1 MPSPFPGMNPYL
13 EQPAA
18 WQDFHQAFI
27 THIREALTEQ
37 IRPGFFV
44 KIEESVFIHEP
55 DAEERGK
62 MFARPDV
69 SVFERDGGGGGVA
82 VAEPRTSSL
91 AARIARVPDIEI
103 ERHSYV
109 EIRDRHSRGL
119 VTLIEVLSPSNKR
132 YGPDREQ
139 YMQKRGILMH
149 SPVSIVEIDLLRG
162 GPHLPLTGIPDCDY
176 RVMVSRRS
184 MRPDV
189 LAWAINLRDVLPVI
203 PIPLKGDVP
212 DASLD
217 LQALLHEVYDAA
229 GYEDYLYATPPEP
242 PLSAEHFEW
251 AKQFAPFAAAQPSE
265 SPTQS

>member
-27 THIREALTEQ
+27 THMRDALAAQ
-37 IRPGFFV
+37 IRPEFFV

-55 DAEERGK
+55 DADERGK

-69 SVFERDGGGGGVA
+69 SVFERDGGGVA
-82 VAEPRTSSL
+82 VAEPRTNSL
-91 AARIARVPDIEI
+91 APRIAQLPDVEI

-149 SPVSIVEIDLLRG
+149 SPVSIIEIDLLRG

-189 LAWAINLRDVLPVI
+189 LAWAINLRDELPVI

-217 LQALLHEVYDAA
+217 LQALLHKVYDAA
-229 GYEDYLYATPPEP
+229 GYEDYIYATSPEP
-242 PLSAEHFEW
+242 PLTSEQYEW
-251 AKQFAPFAAAQPSE
+251 TQQFAPFTNAPSNE
-265 SPTQS
+265 QSVR

>member
-18 WQDFHQAFI
+18 WQDFHQRLI
-27 THIREALTEQ
+27 TYISETLVAQ

-55 DAEERGK
+55 DANERGK

-69 SVFERDGGGGGVA
+69 SVFERDGGGVA
-82 VAEPRTSSL
+82 VAEPRTNSL
-91 AARIARVPDIEI
+91 AARIAQLPDVEI
-103 ERHSYV
+103 EKHSYV

-139 YMQKRGILMH
+139 YMQKRGILMY

-217 LQALLHEVYDAA
+217 LQALLHKVYDAA
-229 GYEDYLYATPPEP
+229 GYEDYIYSTSPEP
-242 PLSAEHFEW
+242 PLTSEQYEW
-251 AKQFAPFAAAQPSE
+251 TQQFVPFTNSPSNEQPVR
-265 SPTQS
+265 Q

>member
-13 EQPAA
+13 EQPSA

-27 THIREALTEQ
+27 THIRESLSEQ
-37 IRPGFFV
+37 VRPGFFV
-44 KIEESVFIHEP
+44 KIEEFVFIHEP
-55 DAEERGK
+55 SDDERRK
-62 MFARPDV
+62 MLGRPDV
-69 SVFERDGGGGGVA
+69 AVFERTGGGGVA
-82 VAEPRTSSL
+82 VAEPRKNSI
-91 AARIARVPDIEI
+91 AAQIAQVPDVEI
-103 ERHSYV
+103 EKHSYV

-119 VTLIEVLSPSNKR
+119 VTLIEVLSPTVKQ

-139 YMQKRGILMH
+139 YTQKRNILMV

-162 GPHLPLTGIPDCDY
+162 GPRFPLTGVPECNY
-176 RVMVSRRS
+176 RVMVSRPS

-189 LAWAINLRDVLPVI
+189 LAWPITLRDALPVI

-229 GYEDYLYATPPEP
+229 GYEDYLYSTPPEP
-242 PLSAEHFEW
+242 PLSAEHAEW
-251 AKQFAPFAAAQPSE
+251 
-265 SPTQS
+265 

>member
-27 THIREALTEQ
+27 THMRDALAAQ
-37 IRPGFFV
+37 IRPEFFV

-55 DAEERGK
+55 DADERGK

-69 SVFERDGGGGGVA
+69 SVFERDGGGVA
-82 VAEPRTSSL
+82 VAEPRTNSL
-91 AARIARVPDIEI
+91 AARIAQLPDVEI
-103 ERHSYV
+103 EKHSYV
-109 EIRDRHSRGL
+109 EIRDRHSRSL

-149 SPVSIVEIDLLRG
+149 SPVSIIEIDLLRG

-189 LAWAINLRDVLPVI
+189 LAWAINLRDELPVI

-217 LQALLHEVYDAA
+217 LQALLHKVYDAA
-229 GYEDYLYATPPEP
+229 GYEDYIYATSPEP
-242 PLSAEHFEW
+242 PLTSEQYEW
-251 AKQFAPFAAAQPSE
+251 TQQFAPFTNAPSNE
-265 SPTQS
+265 QSVR

>member
-18 WQDFHQAFI
+18 WQDFHQRLI
-27 THIREALTEQ
+27 TYISDALAAQ

-55 DAEERGK
+55 DAMERGK

-69 SVFERDGGGGGVA
+69 SVFESDGGSVA
-82 VAEPRTSSL
+82 VAEPRTNSL
-91 AARIARVPDIEI
+91 AARIAQLPDVEI
-103 ERHSYV
+103 EQHSYV

-139 YMQKRGILMH
+139 YMQKRGILTY

-189 LAWAINLRDVLPVI
+189 LAWAINLHDVLPVI
-203 PIPLKGDVP
+203 PIPLKGDVS
-212 DASLD
+212 DATLD
-217 LQALLHEVYDAA
+217 LQALLHKVYDAA
-229 GYEDYLYATPPEP
+229 GYEDNIYSTSPEP
-242 PLSAEHFEW
+242 PLTSEQSEW
-251 AKQFAPFAAAQPSE
+251 AKQFAPFGVSQPSE
-265 SPTQS
+265 LPTQT

>member
-27 THIREALTEQ
+27 TYIRDALAEQ
-37 IRPGFFV
+37 IRPQYFV

-55 DAEERGK
+55 TGDERRK

-69 SVFERDGGGGGVA
+69 AVFEQAGSGGVA
-82 VAEPRTSSL
+82 VAEPRANSI
-91 AARIARVPDIEI
+91 AAMIAQIPDIEI
-103 ERHSYV
+103 EKHSYI
-109 EIRDRHSRGL
+109 EIHDRHRRGL
-119 VTLIEVLSPSNKR
+119 VTLIELLSPSNKR

-139 YMQKRGILMH
+139 YTQKRNILMH

-162 GPHLPLTGIPDCDY
+162 GPRFPLTGVSECDY
-176 RVMVSRRS
+176 RVMVSRPS

-189 LAWAINLRDVLPVI
+189 LAWAITLRDELPVI

-229 GYEDYLYATPPEP
+229 GYEDYLYSTPPEP
-242 PLSAEHFEW
+242 PLSAEHAEW
-251 AKQFAPFAAAQPSE
+251 AKQFVPFTVDAPTE
-265 SPTQS
+265 

>member
-18 WQDFHQAFI
+18 WQDFHQRLI
-27 THIREALTEQ
+27 THISEALATQ

-55 DAEERGK
+55 DANERGK

-69 SVFERDGGGGGVA
+69 SVFERDDGGVA
-82 VAEPRTSSL
+82 VAEPRTNSL
-91 AARIARVPDIEI
+91 AARIAQLPDIEI

-149 SPVSIVEIDLLRG
+149 SPVSIVEIDLLRA

-212 DASLD
+212 DATLD

-229 GYEDYLYATPPEP
+229 GYEDYLYSTPPEP

-251 AKQFAPFAAAQPSE
+251 CQQFAPAPIDLPHEQPAQPS
-265 SPTQS
+265 

>member
-18 WQDFHQAFI
+18 WQDFHQRLI
-27 THIREALTEQ
+27 TYISDALAAQ

-55 DAEERGK
+55 SDEERRK
-62 MFARPDV
+62 MLGRPDV
-69 SVFERDGGGGGVA
+69 SVFDSDSVGVVA
-82 VAEPRTSSL
+82 VAEPRTLSHSAL
-91 AARIARVPDIEI
+91 IAKIPDIEV
-103 ERHSYV
+103 ERHSYI
-109 EIRDRHSRGL
+109 EIRDRQGRDL
-119 VTLIEVLSPSNKR
+119 VTMIEVLSPLQKCR
-132 YGPDREQ
+132 GPDRVQ
-139 YMQKRGILMH
+139 YLQKRTLVMS

-217 LQALLHEVYDAA
+217 LQALLHKVYDAA
-229 GYEDYLYATPPEP
+229 GYEDYIYSTSPEP
-242 PLSAEHFEW
+242 PLTSEQYEW
-251 AKQFAPFAAAQPSE
+251 TQQFVPFTNSPSNEQPVR
-265 SPTQS
+265 Q

>member
-27 THIREALTEQ
+27 THIREALAAQ

-55 DAEERGK
+55 DANERGK

-69 SVFERDGGGGGVA
+69 SVFERDGGGVA
-82 VAEPRTSSL
+82 VAEPRTNSL
-91 AARIARVPDIEI
+91 AARIAQLPDVEI
-103 ERHSYV
+103 EKHSYV

-139 YMQKRGILMH
+139 YMQKRGILMY

-217 LQALLHEVYDAA
+217 LQALLHKVYDAA
-229 GYEDYLYATPPEP
+229 GYEDYIYSTSPEP
-242 PLSAEHFEW
+242 PLTIEQFEW
-251 AKQFAPFAAAQPSE
+251 TKQFAPFTNAPSNEQPVR
-265 SPTQS
+265 Q